1 MAILVRRRSRQA
13 LLLSGLGLLVIIGA
27 YLLAV
32 QTRIGQAWGD
42 EAYLARV
49 VEGRRLQ
56 SIERLLLESITIPVL
71 LGFGLL
77 LVVIG
82 ALRRLW
88 AATALVT
95 GAYLTCVVSA
105 EVLKAVLPRPEL
117 APAFESLMGS
127 KDGVNTYPSGH
138 ATLTTGLVLG
148 ALILA
153 APRWRPVIAAAGTLL
168 AVTVSCGVVAAGWHR
183 PSDAIGGVALA
194 LTWLGG
200 AAAIVLALRG
210 RPASSARA
218 VWPVLVTDVVIVAA
232 VVTASVL
239 VWADGWRERVPSA
252 VSPAAFPTLVSLVA
266 IATAAAVG
274 LLLVVLRD
282 VDLSRPGRLT

>member
-95 GAYLTCVVSA
+95 GAYLACVVSA

-252 VSPAAFPTLVSLVA
+252 VSSAAFPTLVSLVA

>member
-13 LLLSGLGLLVIIGA
+13 LLLGGLGLLVLIGA

-95 GAYLTCVVSA
+95 GAYLACVVSA